1 MSSIP
6 LPALAIRPPES
17 PLDQMSK
24 MVQLGS
30 LLGQQ
35 KLQQQQYQQGQLA
48 TQQMQQQIAR
58 ENAARALA
66 SQAAQPPQAPSVAD
80 IIRAVG
86 ASNGDK
92 IFKAHRQLQNSQVW
106 LQNMQAN
113 YQSKSLD
120 YLGALANSVKASGY
134 NPQVADILLQHA
146 ASQPG
151 FGPRAAQLRTLIQ
164 QNPGMLR
171 QLTDN
176 MIAAGNQQRD
186 VEPQEM
192 TASVRRQQPDVA
204 ITAGMDVVPMVGA
217 DQPSPQATGVG
228 SNQATSQSTADPMN
242 IKLSNGRQFA
252 ID

>member
-35 KLQQQQYQQGQLA
+35 KLQQQQYQHGQLA

-66 SQAAQPPQAPSVAD
+66 SQAAQTAQVPSVAD

-86 ASNGDK
+86 ASNGAK
-92 IFKAHRQLQNSQVW
+92 IFKAHRELQNSQVL
-106 LQNMQAN
+106 LQNKQAD

-120 YLGALANSVKASGY
+120 YLGMLANSVKASGY
-134 NPQVADILLQHA
+134 SPQVADILLQHA

-164 QNPGMLR
+164 QNPDVLR

-204 ITAGMDVVPMVGA
+204 TTAGMDVPVPGA
-217 DQPSPQATGVG
+217 DQSAQDTAVGAGPS
-228 SNQATSQSTADPMN
+228 SSQSTADPMN